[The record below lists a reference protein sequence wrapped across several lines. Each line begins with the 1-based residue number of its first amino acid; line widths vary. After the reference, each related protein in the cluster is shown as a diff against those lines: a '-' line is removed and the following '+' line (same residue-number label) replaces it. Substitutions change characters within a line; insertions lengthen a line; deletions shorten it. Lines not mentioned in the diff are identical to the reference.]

1 MRKKN
6 LLAVTLMVL
15 CVGLMACGGKE
26 KEAETQVQTQQEQ
39 QKAETGYVFENKG
52 LTMNI
57 DGNVTDYV
65 AKLGEPS
72 GGYYEAKSCA
82 FEGLDKFWY
91 YDGFTL
97 QGYQKSGAELVY
109 AITFDDDTV
118 KTKEGVKIGDSKEKM
133 TSAYGSNYKQDGN
146 MYSYVSGNMELQFTV
161 KDEVVMGIT
170 YALKAE

>member
-1 MRKKN
+1 MRKKS
-6 LLAVTLMVL
+6 LLAAAMMVL
-15 CVGLMACGGKE
+15 CVGLMACGGTDNKE
-26 KEAETQVQTQQEQ
+26 TGSQAQTQQ
-39 QKAETGYVFENKG
+39 AEVSKGYVYESKG

-57 DGNVTDYV
+57 DGDVKDYV

-97 QGYQKSGAELVY
+97 QGYQKDGADLLY

-118 KTKEGVKIGDSKEKM
+118 KTKEGVKIGDAKEKM
-133 TSAYGSNYKQDGN
+133 TSAYGTGFVQNGTIYA
-146 MYSYVSGNMELQFTV
+146 YSSGNMELQFTV
-161 KDEVVMGIT
+161 KDDVIMGIT
-170 YALKAE
+170 YALKTQ

>member
-26 KEAETQVQTQQEQ
+26 KEAETQAQTQQEQ

-65 AKLGEPS
+65 AKLGELRAVLLKVWTSS
-72 GGYYEAKSCA
+72 GTTMDLLYR
-82 FEGLDKFWY
+82 D
-91 YDGFTL
+91 
-97 QGYQKSGAELVY
+97 
-109 AITFDDDTV
+109 IRR
-118 KTKEGVKIGDSKEKM
+118 
-133 TSAYGSNYKQDGN
+133 
-146 MYSYVSGNMELQFTV
+146 
-161 KDEVVMGIT
+161 VVQSWCMP
-170 YALKAE
+170 

>member
-1 MRKKN
+1 M
-6 LLAVTLMVL
+6 
-15 CVGLMACGGKE
+15 
-26 KEAETQVQTQQEQ
+26 
-39 QKAETGYVFENKG
+39 
-52 LTMNI
+52 
-57 DGNVTDYV
+57 
-65 AKLGEPS
+65 
-72 GGYYEAKSCA
+72 
-82 FEGLDKFWY
+82 
-91 YDGFTL
+91 
-97 QGYQKSGAELVY
+97 VY